1 MTLPPRHPCLIRLSH
16 ALLRRAERSQG
27 ERSQGERAASLALDA
42 ATLPELHQAATPQ
55 ELAHLELLLQAW
67 CAPGW
72 VRLKL
77 EPAQPFQTLADRR
90 PKAILLDAAALL
102 TWSGFTPTA
111 PRWSRQ
117 LVQALREP
125 GVLAVPD
132 APALLDYLLR
142 SPLPVLAHRPAS
154 DCASVFNALAADCAS
169 GQPRYLRE
177 LSARHFWGH
186 SKVLDAREELLRLLG
201 AAEGQF
207 LEAPLQLLIDLPE
220 LADGGDQGGG
230 GLSCVL
236 FIENGVSFE
245 RLAQARQAPWQGAA
259 LVYAAGFKGA
269 ARRLR
274 QPGGAVLYWRH
285 PAPLSGRQAFE
296 QWLGHPACRPA
307 LPVFFYGDL
316 DWAGLQILAQLRQC
330 FATCQAWQPGYAPLL
345 QHLQAG
351 QGHHPDEADKG
362 AQTDPGPTG
371 CAYADEVLLPAL
383 REHGRF
389 VDQELWPGG
398 AAAMQP
404 GSPRR

>member
-16 ALLRRAERSQG
+16 ALLRKAERS
-27 ERSQGERAASLALDA
+27 RGERAASLALDA
-42 ATLPELHQAATPQ
+42 TVLPELHQAATPQ
-55 ELAHLELLLQAW
+55 ALAHLELLLQAW
-67 CAPGW
+67 CESGW
-72 VRLKL
+72 VQLKL
-77 EPAQPFQTLADRR
+77 DKALPFQTLADRH
-90 PKAILLDAAALL
+90 PTVILLDVAGLAA
-102 TWSGFTPTA
+102 WSGFTPMA

-142 SPLPVLAHRPAS
+142 NPLPVLANRLAS
-154 DCASVFNALAADCAS
+154 DCASVFNALAADCAT

-177 LSARHFWGH
+177 LSARHFWGQ

-220 LADGGDQGGG
+220 LADGGDEGGG
-230 GLSCVL
+230 CLTSAL

-245 RLAQARQAPWQGAA
+245 RMAQARQAPWQRSA

-274 QPGGAVLYWRH
+274 QPGGAVLYWRS
-285 PAPLSGRQAFE
+285 PVPLPGRQAFA
-296 QWLGHPACRPA
+296 QWLGDPASLPG
-307 LPVFFYGDL
+307 LPVYFFGDL
-316 DWAGLQILAQLRQC
+316 DWAGLQILVQLRQA
-330 FATCQAWQPGYAPLL
+330 FPGCQAWQPGYAPLL

-351 QGHHPDEADKG
+351 QGHRPDEAYKE
-362 AQTDPGPTG
+362 AQADPGHTG
-371 CAYADEVLLPAL
+371 CAYADKVLLPAL

-398 AAAMQP
+398 GAPVGGAASQ
-404 GSPRR
+404 R